1 MSDVSSTPTEE
12 LRALRDL
19 AADAAQAAGE
29 LIVTMRSSGL
39 ISSETK
45 SSAVDLVT
53 NADRAAE
60 TLIIEHLL
68 AARPDDS
75 VLGEEGGASVH
86 GGSGLTW
93 VIDPIDGTTNFVYGH
108 SATCV
113 SIAATI
119 LVNDEAE
126 GSLLSSPVWQGDKH
140 APLRK
145 TVAAAVFNP
154 FTNELFTAFAGGGAT
169 LNRKPIRIDDSA
181 ELATALVA
189 TGFGY
194 SVERRRE
201 QATALSRLLPHI
213 RDIRRLGSAAY
224 DLCLL
229 SAGRIDAYY
238 ERGIQEWDVAAGIL
252 IASEAGAAVIGSADG
267 KPAGTNLL
275 VVAHPALA
283 TAVQQLVSPEL

>member
-113 SIAATI
+113 SIAATV
-119 LVNDEAE
+119 LVDD
-126 GSLLSSPVWQGDKH
+126 LSPQARAKSATWRGDSH
-140 APLRK
+140 SPLRQ

-154 FTNELFTAFAGGGAT
+154 FTDELFTAFVGGGSTVNGQT
-169 LNRKPIRIDDSA
+169 LHLDTTT

-194 SVERRRE
+194 SAERRRE
-201 QATALSRLLPHI
+201 QAAALARLLPHI

-229 SAGRIDAYY
+229 SSGRVDAYY

-252 IASEAGAAVIGSADG
+252 IAAEAGAAILGSADG
-267 KPAGTNLL
+267 TPAGTNLL
-275 VVAHPALA
+275 VAAHPALA
-283 TAVQQLVSPEL
+283 AAIQQYVSPEL